1 MNLNLSVECTKV
13 FAEIQDSIKGQ
24 TSFILN
30 LEENRGL
37 VGIILNG
44 NNFNENFV
52 YRKLNSLKKK
62 LKIQEYNH
70 LMVSD
75 KIILVQFEI
84 LV

>member
-70 LMVSD
+70 LMVGD

>member
-44 NNFNENFV
+44 NKFNENFV

-70 LMVSD
+70 LMVGD

>member
-44 NNFNENFV
+44 NKFNENFV

-70 LMVSD
+70 LMVGD
-75 KIILVQFEI
+75 KIILVQFE
-84 LV
+84 VK

>member
-13 FAEIQDSIKGQ
+13 FAEIQDSIKGP

-44 NNFNENFV
+44 NKFNENLV

-62 LKIQEYNH
+62 LKIQDYNH
-70 LMVSD
+70 LMVGD
-75 KIILVQFEI
+75 KIILVQFE
-84 LV
+84 VK

>member
-1 MNLNLSVECTKV
+1 MNSNLSVECIKV

-70 LMVSD
+70 LMVGD

>member
-44 NNFNENFV
+44 NKFNENLV

-62 LKIQEYNH
+62 LKIQDYNH
-70 LMVSD
+70 LMVGD
-75 KIILVQFEI
+75 KIILVQFE
-84 LV
+84 VK